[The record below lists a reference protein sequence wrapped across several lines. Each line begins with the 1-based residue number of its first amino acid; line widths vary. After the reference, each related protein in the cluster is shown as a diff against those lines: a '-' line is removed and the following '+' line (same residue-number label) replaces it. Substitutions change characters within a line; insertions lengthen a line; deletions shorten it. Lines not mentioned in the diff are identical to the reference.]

1 MERSITLTF
10 SIHYVTVFGEELQV
24 NLDNSIAKSG
34 PAG

>member
-24 NLDNSIAKSG
+24 NLDNNVAKSG
-34 PAG
+34 LRG